1 MEAAVRFEQTFHV
14 QAPPEAVFD
23 YMTDPANLAAWQTSK
38 TSVEP
43 LTEGPPRLGYRV
55 LERTKPPGLK
65 EFEEVVEFVGFDRP
79 GRFAVHIVEGP
90 YPVDG
95 VWTLQPEGDAG
106 TRAHFVA
113 HGELRGAMRLLGPIA
128 VRMMTRQFKAYHAAL
143 ARNVE
148 AQAKR
153 RPARRA
159 P

>member
-1 MEAAVRFEQTFHV
+1 MRFEQTFHV

-23 YMTDPANLAAWQTSK
+23 YMTEPANLAAWQTSK
-38 TSVEP
+38 TLVEP

-55 LERTKPPGLK
+55 RERTKPPGAK
-65 EFEEVVEFVGFDRP
+65 EFEQVVEFVGFDRP

-95 VWTLQPEGDAG
+95 AWTLSADGGG

-113 HGELRGAMRLLGPIA
+113 EGELQGLMKLLGPITS
-128 VRMMTRQFKAYHAAL
+128 RMMARQFKAYHANL

-148 AQAKR
+148 AAS
-153 RPARRA
+153 
-159 P
+159 